1 MLIACGFLAACT
13 TAKTSSQKHA
23 EHYVYQM
30 RNERDVNYRTLVSDS
45 IKRAVPMFDWFYQ
58 QGVADRMA
66 KLPRAEAQKKVDYF
80 KSDEFQNQLTHTQSI
95 INHEYK
101 EQVSDKKRQI
111 FTA

>member
-1 MLIACGFLAACT
+1 MTGLKHSVLIACGFLAACT

-66 KLPRAEAQKKVDYF
+66 KLPRAEAQKK
-80 KSDEFQNQLTHTQSI
+80 SI
-95 INHEYK
+95 ISK
-101 EQVSDKKRQI
+101 ATSSRISSPILRALSIMSIKSR
-111 FTA
+111 